1 MQLAYVDRN
10 GGTQQWE
17 PSAEEL
23 VALVK
28 SGDPIAEINRKFAD
42 ADTGIGVAF
51 DQMKASAGLIR
62 PGKDNPFGFRATKI
76 GALLD
81 GTASVF
87 SANSNTQQNSGT
99 FGTASRAFV
108 NIAVI
113 GEVMSELQK
122 DRTTDSNTFE
132 NMIAVNLSIDTEH
145 FEQPVVDYTTTGGPE
160 QAKAT
165 RVAQGAEPSK
175 MLFFK
180 TSDRIRRIGAWNI
193 GMQWSDQALKNTT
206 IDYVARTVAHYLQ
219 VERDERVYRYINAL
233 YNGDG
238 DLITGAVS
246 AVTSASL
253 DAASTGGVLTH
264 KAFVKFLARNRKYR
278 KITHLIMDLDSY
290 LKVESRTGRPGSNN
304 YDPTLTRVDPQAGL
318 INVGFGNDVRIFLV
332 DSAADGGPVPANTI
346 YALDASVAITRV
358 TNTAAAYSAVE
369 EYAMKRSTAMRMD
382 WSEEV
387 LRTLDTNLRPFDV
400 LTISA

>member
-1 MQLAYVDRN
+1 MQVAYIDRS
-10 GGTQQWE
+10 GGTQQWS

-23 VALVK
+23 VAMVK
-28 SGDPIAEINRKFAD
+28 SGDPVAEMNRKFAD
-42 ADTGIGVAF
+42 ADMSVGTAF
-51 DQMKASAGLIR
+51 DQFKASVGLVR
-62 PGKDNPFGFRATKI
+62 PGKNNPFGFRATKI

-81 GTASVF
+81 GSAAGSF
-87 SANSNTQQNSGT
+87 SANTQQNSGT

-113 GEVMSELQK
+113 SEITSEMQK
-122 DRTTDSNTFE
+122 DRETDSGVFE
-132 NMIAVNLSIDTEH
+132 QMIANNISVDTEH
-145 FEQPVVDYTTTGGPE
+145 FEQPVVDYKTVGGPE
-160 QAKAT
+160 EAKAT

-193 GMQWSDQALKNTT
+193 GMQWTDQALRNTN
-206 IDYVARTVAHYLQ
+206 IDYVTRTVAHYLQ

-238 DLITGAVS
+238 DLNVGAVA
-246 AVTSASL
+246 AVTSTSL
-253 DAASTGGVLTH
+253 DAAATGGVLTH
-264 KAFVKFLARNRKYR
+264 KAFVKFLARQRKYR
-278 KITHLIMDLDSY
+278 KVTHLVCDLDTY
-290 LKVESRTGRPGSNN
+290 LKIEGRTGRPGSNS

-346 YALDASVAITRV
+346 YALDASVAISRV

-369 EYAMKRSTAMRMD
+369 EYAMKRSTAMRLD
-382 WSEEV
+382 WAEEV
-387 LRTLDTNLRPFDV
+387 FRSLGDSDLRPFDV
-400 LTISA
+400 LTIS

>member
-1 MQLAYVDRN
+1 MQVAYIDRN

-23 VALVK
+23 VAMVK

-42 ADTGIGVAF
+42 ADLGVGVAF
-51 DQMKASAGLIR
+51 DQFKASAGLVR

-81 GTASVF
+81 GSASGF
-87 SANSNTQQNSGT
+87 SANTQQNSGT

-108 NIAVI
+108 NIAVV
-113 GEVMSELQK
+113 GEVMSEMQK
-122 DRTTDSNTFE
+122 DRDTDSGVFE
-132 NMIAVNLSIDTEH
+132 GMIANNLSVDTEH
-145 FEQPVVDYTTTGGPE
+145 FEQPVVDYKTTGGPE
-160 QAKAT
+160 EAKAT

-193 GMQWSDQALKNTT
+193 GMQWTDQALRNTT
-206 IDYVARTVAHYLQ
+206 IDYVTRTVAHYLQ
-219 VERDERVYRYINAL
+219 VERDERVYRYINSL

-238 DLITGAVS
+238 DLVVGAVA

-278 KITHLIMDLDSY
+278 KVTHLVCDLDCY
-290 LKVESRTGRPGSNN
+290 LRIEGRTGRPGSNN

-332 DSAADGGPVPANTI
+332 DSAADGGPVPANTV
-346 YALDASVAITRV
+346 YALDASVAISRV
-358 TNTAAAYSAVE
+358 TNTAAAYNAVE

-382 WSEEV
+382 WAEEV
-387 LRTLDTNLRPFDV
+387 FRTLGDSDLRPFDV